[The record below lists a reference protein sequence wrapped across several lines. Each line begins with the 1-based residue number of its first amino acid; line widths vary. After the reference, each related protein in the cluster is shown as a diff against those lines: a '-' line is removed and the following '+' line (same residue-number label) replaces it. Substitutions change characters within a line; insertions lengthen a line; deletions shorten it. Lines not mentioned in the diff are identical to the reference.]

1 MYDDLDTGRNVGI
14 IFELSY
20 YVRCENV
27 LQSMEMD
34 TVHIFVG
41 RNCELLDGVRSHKRL
56 HGAQNNVA
64 YDS

>member
-41 RNCELLDGVRSHKRL
+41 RNYELLDLG
-56 HGAQNNVA
+56 GA
-64 YDS
+64 

>member
-14 IFELSY
+14 IFELNY
-20 YVRCENV
+20 YVRCEKV

-41 RNCELLDGVRSHKRL
+41 RNYELLDLG
-56 HGAQNNVA
+56 GA
-64 YDS
+64 